1 MSSGVTDCRAGL
13 LYGSALVWYNV
24 LNATAAVIFTSPG
37 YEFSEGLIGMTYVGP
52 MIGAIAAWPWS
63 GWIADRFI
71 LWYARRRGGVR
82 EPEDRLWLLALN
94 AVLCPV
100 GLILWGVGAAK
111 GINWFGLVFGG
122 SLVAFTSA
130 TGGAFAINY
139 AIDSYKDL
147 SGEIMITVMLI
158 RVSLSRGDRADDRTL
173 SPLPLAMASRP
184 G

>member
-1 MSSGVTDCRAGL
+1 
-13 LYGSALVWYNV
+13 
-24 LNATAAVIFTSPG
+24 
-37 YEFSEGLIGMTYVGP
+37 MTYVGP
-52 MIGAIAAWPWS
+52 MIGAIVAWPWS
-63 GWIADRFI
+63 GLIADRFI
-71 LWYARRRGGVR
+71 LWYARRRGGMR
-82 EPEDRLWLLALN
+82 EPEDRLWLLALD

-100 GLILWGVGAAK
+100 GLILWGVGVAK

-147 SGEIMITVMLI
+147 SGEIIITVMLI
-158 RVSLSRGDRADDRTL
+158 RVSSACVGCADGRTL
-173 SPLPLAMASRP
+173 SPLRSATESRP